1 MYAIVPYKGEVQS
14 DPLKSDQKFTGLSNQ
29 GATCYMNSLLQ
40 SLYMTPELRH
50 QIYNWKYDQKKHG
63 DKKTCIPFQLQVLFG
78 KLQISKRP
86 NVETKSLTK
95 SFGWDIKE
103 SFQQHD
109 VQEFCRVLFDAI
121 EESVKGT
128 DSENMISSLYEG
140 MMTDYV
146 KCLTCENEST
156 RSDRFLDLS
165 LTVRND
171 FEKIKNDSIEKSLQ
185 NYVKPEYL
193 NGNNQYRCS
202 YCGCKRDALKGLK
215 INKFPYILVG
225 QIKRFDLNYNTL
237 QRIKLNDR
245 VTFPQILNANC
256 FLGEPKELM
265 NLINEDLDE
274 EKSIVLPELTFDV
287 PEGIELKEHTST
299 AYESLI
305 DDRDKRPLIPDKFI
319 KNRIITEQTEKRKGK
334 QQEIIETYLKDG
346 EYVYELFSIMIHSGS
361 AMGGHYYA
369 YIKCFED
376 SKWYNFNDSIVKEI
390 EEKEIT
396 KVFGGE
402 NSVSSWGSSYSAN
415 AYLLMYRK
423 ICPEN
428 IIRVDDSQIPSYIAD
443 EINSQVEEEKKE
455 ASAREEKNLSIHFK
469 VTHNKKEITL
479 STRKD
484 KTLKEFKLEA
494 MSNLGITANPEDVRL
509 RSYSTV
515 YEVFQETYDEE
526 KKINSLQFWDYKVFG
541 IEIKLPEEEWKPYDP
556 NLINVKVYLWNEAT
570 EKGALPEIQNC
581 FVNKNGTVAKMVEI
595 FQERFQ
601 IPADE
606 LIVIK
611 KSYMGMSFTCDL
623 INDKRNL
630 DYNLINARV
639 YEGSLLYVERKGEG
653 KSKWVEYI
661 EQEARKYTIKFNN
674 PDEPLNHF
682 SNPEYKHSVVIDQQS
697 TLSELKSL
705 IAIKLGYSEDKFL
718 MKKGGSQSQE
728 IKDLTTKVNQ
738 SNLMNNSIIYIEK
751 GTPTSPNQYRIL
763 FSLAIPPKPTE
774 SKSCCY
780 TFLELFDMPIDATV
794 LISEIKK
801 NLCQK
806 INEMYPTMT
815 LDPQKIR
822 IRERNTDRLSKTLR
836 NSDILK
842 NCAIYER
849 KMISIQ
855 ILDTIEEEIP
865 LTKMFIVGKRWNP
878 LTYDISEPK
887 EFIVKR
893 NSTVQEI
900 GEALSAYYEIDVK
913 FT

>member
-1 MYAIVPYKGEVQS
+1 M
-14 DPLKSDQKFTGLSNQ
+14 
-29 GATCYMNSLLQ
+29 
-40 SLYMTPELRH
+40 
-50 QIYNWKYDQKKHG
+50 
-63 DKKTCIPFQLQVLFG
+63 
-78 KLQISKRP
+78 
-86 NVETKSLTK
+86 
-95 SFGWDIKE
+95 
-103 SFQQHD
+103 
-109 VQEFCRVLFDAI
+109 
-121 EESVKGT
+121 
-128 DSENMISSLYEG
+128 
-140 MMTDYV
+140 
-146 KCLTCENEST
+146 
-156 RSDRFLDLS
+156 
-165 LTVRND
+165 
-171 FEKIKNDSIEKSLQ
+171 
-185 NYVKPEYL
+185 
-193 NGNNQYRCS
+193 
-202 YCGCKRDALKGLK
+202 
-215 INKFPYILVG
+215 
-225 QIKRFDLNYNTL
+225 
-237 QRIKLNDR
+237 
-245 VTFPQILNANC
+245 
-256 FLGEPKELM
+256 
-265 NLINEDLDE
+265 
-274 EKSIVLPELTFDV
+274 
-287 PEGIELKEHTST
+287 
-299 AYESLI
+299 
-305 DDRDKRPLIPDKFI
+305 
-319 KNRIITEQTEKRKGK
+319 
-334 QQEIIETYLKDG
+334 
-346 EYVYELFSIMIHSGS
+346 
-361 AMGGHYYA
+361 
-369 YIKCFED
+369 
-376 SKWYNFNDSIVKEI
+376 
-390 EEKEIT
+390 
-396 KVFGGE
+396 
-402 NSVSSWGSSYSAN
+402 
-415 AYLLMYRK
+415 
-423 ICPEN
+423 
-428 IIRVDDSQIPSYIAD
+428 
-443 EINSQVEEEKKE
+443 
-455 ASAREEKNLSIHFK
+455 
-469 VTHNKKEITL
+469 
-479 STRKD
+479 
-484 KTLKEFKLEA
+484 
-494 MSNLGITANPEDVRL
+494 
-509 RSYSTV
+509 
-515 YEVFQETYDEE
+515 
-526 KKINSLQFWDYKVFG
+526 
-541 IEIKLPEEEWKPYDP
+541 
-556 NLINVKVYLWNEAT
+556 
-570 EKGALPEIQNC
+570 
-581 FVNKNGTVAKMVEI
+581 NKNGTVAKMVEI